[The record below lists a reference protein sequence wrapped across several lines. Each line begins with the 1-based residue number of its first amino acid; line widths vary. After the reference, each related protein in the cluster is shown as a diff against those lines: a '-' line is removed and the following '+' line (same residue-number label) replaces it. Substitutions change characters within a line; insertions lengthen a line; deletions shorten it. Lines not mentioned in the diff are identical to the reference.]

1 MTRKT
6 KLLLNTSTSFI
17 YQLTVIACG
26 FILPKLFLTYYGS
39 EVNGLVSSITQF
51 LGFIALC
58 ECGVGAVVQS
68 TLYKPLAENDTLAI
82 SQIVVSS
89 DRFFRKLAYLLVA
102 YVLLLMIIYPFIT
115 IKSFGYFYTMQ
126 LIFVI
131 SINTFAQYYFGMT
144 NRLLLIADQLGFL
157 QYSLQ
162 TVLLIL
168 NTISCVV
175 LIKHSASIQLVKLV
189 TSLIFM
195 MQPFILMLVVK
206 RAYNIDRKIKLTE
219 EPIKQKWNGLSQHIA
234 SVVLQNT
241 DIVVLTLFS
250 SLKNVSIYAV
260 YNLIVTGIK
269 QIILALTN
277 GVQSMYGNMLAKDE
291 MEELNSNF
299 SQFEWIMH
307 TCITLIFTVTSVLIL
322 PFVMVYTKGVSD
334 ANYNVPAFAYLI
346 VCAQAAYCMR
356 LPYNIMV
363 LAAGHYRQT
372 QTSAIIEATI
382 NVVLSIALVFAYGL
396 VGVAIGTFVAM
407 MYRTIYFVIYLS
419 KNILKR
425 QVAYFIRHIFADV
438 LVIALVVLTVN
449 VFCGWFTMGDKTYV
463 SWTILAAKTGLV
475 TLIFSLCINF
485 VLYKDLMM
493 KFFKKSTMK

>member
-1 MTRKT
+1 MTRSK

-68 TLYKPLAENDTLAI
+68 TLYKPLADNDTITI
-82 SQIVVSS
+82 SQIVASS
-89 DRFFRKLAYLLVA
+89 DRFFKKLAYLLVA

-157 QYSLQ
+157 QYALQ

-195 MQPFILMLVVK
+195 MQPFILMIVVK
-206 RAYNIDRKIKLTE
+206 RTCNIDRKIKLTE

-277 GVQSMYGNMLAKDE
+277 GVQAMFGNMLAKNE
-291 MEELNSNF
+291 MQELNDSF
-299 SQFEWIMH
+299 SRFEWIMH

-322 PFVMVYTKGVSD
+322 PFVMVYTNGVSD
-334 ANYNVPAFAYLI
+334 ANYNVPVFSYLI

-363 LAAGHYRQT
+363 LAAGHYKQT
-372 QTSAIIEATI
+372 QASAIIEAII
-382 NVVLSIALVFAYGL
+382 NVVLSITLVFAYGL
-396 VGVAIGTFVAM
+396 IGVAIGTLVAM

-425 QVAYFIRHIFADV
+425 KTSYFVKRIFIDMLIATTV
-438 LVIALVVLTVN
+438 LLTVK
-449 VFCGWFTMGDKTYV
+449 VFQWHFELSSNTYFAWFVLACKV
-463 SWTILAAKTGLV
+463 SVVTILISVVVNIIFYRKL
-475 TLIFSLCINF
+475 LIEL
-485 VLYKDLMM
+485 
-493 KFFKKSTMK
+493 KKRYG